1 MSSIIPAPLQ
11 PYAKLVM
18 ALAGAIVTTLLAAF
32 PEPPRWLTIVS
43 ALVTALAVYVVP
55 NAAAPEPE
63 PESSTHPLD
72 GA

>member
-55 NAAAPEPE
+55 NATASEPE
-63 PESSTHPLD
+63 DSAGS
-72 GA
+72 